1 MLVDVSRENAV
12 GVIASS
18 MLLRDSVVRN
28 TTPAGNGSL
37 GDGIFVVS
45 TATGPA
51 QATIDNVLSDA
62 SARAGISSFLSN
74 DRSAG

>member
-1 MLVDVSRENAV
+1 
-12 GVIASS
+12 
-18 MLLRDSVVRN
+18 VVRN